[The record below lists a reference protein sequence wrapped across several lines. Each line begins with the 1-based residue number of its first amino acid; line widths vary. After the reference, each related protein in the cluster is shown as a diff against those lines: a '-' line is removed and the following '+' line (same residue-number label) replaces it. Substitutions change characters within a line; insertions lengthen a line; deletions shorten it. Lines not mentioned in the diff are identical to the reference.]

1 MTIDEM
7 TRRLAEAGAT
17 LPGKRIKL
25 VLRDVGTIMLDGK
38 SGRVSNEDGDADTTL
53 SIGWDDW
60 IALAKGELGGASAF
74 MQGRLRIDG
83 DMSNALQLQSLL
95 SGLKG

>member
-7 TRRLAEAGAT
+7 TRRLSDAGAT

-25 VLRDVGTIMLDGK
+25 VLRDSGTIMLDGV
-38 SGRVSNEDGDADTTL
+38 SGTVSNEDGPADTTL
-53 SIGWDDW
+53 SIGWNDW
-60 IALAKGELGGASAF
+60 LALAKGELDGVSAY
-74 MQGRLRIDG
+74 MQGRLRIEG
-83 DMSNALQLQSLL
+83 KMENAFQLQALL